1 LLIRLSYCRVGTTCL
16 EGATLA
22 GHLRVPAMR
31 ICLLLSIVG
40 LVSAASVANAA
51 DKTIHDQDIGFS
63 LTFPEGW
70 FNERSSDEALRLTIK
85 PDNQGLTCM
94 VSSSLYNPFAPG
106 SPSDPRKFIEG
117 WSMDTWKTMMGK
129 SFSTADFSNDRLARF
144 PDGYPVR
151 VADLDYTVSYETVSL
166 HGHSRIAFSI
176 RGARYGYVNC
186 SLIAGSAEE
195 VAQRWA
201 PLADKVE
208 RVVNSFVLDPP

>member
-1 LLIRLSYCRVGTTCL
+1 
-16 EGATLA
+16 
-22 GHLRVPAMR
+22 MR
-31 ICLLLSIVG
+31 ICLLLAIVG

-129 SFSTADFSNDRLARF
+129 SFSTADFSNDRLQGFRTATLCALPIWTTRLAMRLSACTAIPGLRFQFGALATVTSIAR
-144 PDGYPVR
+144 
-151 VADLDYTVSYETVSL
+151 
-166 HGHSRIAFSI
+166 
-176 RGARYGYVNC
+176 
-186 SLIAGSAEE
+186 
-195 VAQRWA
+195 
-201 PLADKVE
+201 
-208 RVVNSFVLDPP
+208 